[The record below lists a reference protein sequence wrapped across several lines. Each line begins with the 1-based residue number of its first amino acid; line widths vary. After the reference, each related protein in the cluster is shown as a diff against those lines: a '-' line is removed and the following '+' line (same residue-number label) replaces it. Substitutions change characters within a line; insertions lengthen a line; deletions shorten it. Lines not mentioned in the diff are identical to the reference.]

1 MSIERFLALLHSCKK
16 YLLDLSCRYI
26 FLSVSIRSA
35 PIGWIFVKFD
45 IGDFYQNM
53 LTKHKFG

>member
-1 MSIERFLALLHSCKK
+1 LHSCKK
-16 YLLDLSCRYI
+16 DLLDLSSLYVY
-26 FLSVSIRSA
+26 LSVSISSA

-45 IGDFYQNM
+45 IGDFYENL